1 MNKRNLS
8 VHLRSIVTASCLLT
22 ALSAVAAQEKG
33 DDASNVLTQAQ
44 QCRNITGRL
53 ERLDCFDKV
62 FNTPINIEQSKGQAF
77 PSAWQRAMK
86 AAHEASDKPRALV
99 TKGEGRGSSA
109 WIALTATNTQTKF
122 KGNAKPVLLMSCM
135 HNLSRVEIALPQ
147 PVKDGRIRIAVA
159 GGQEQYWRSDDIGV
173 LMSSARGLPAIRM
186 MKAMTQGP
194 SLTLRSNAAFVDGL
208 RFNTRDMTT
217 QLSALRDRCGW

>member
-1 MNKRNLS
+1 MSVTLCPILLS
-8 VHLRSIVTASCLLT
+8 TCV
-22 ALSAVAAQEKG
+22 LSAFSVSAAPK
-33 DDASNVLTQAQ
+33 DTRLKQAQ
-44 QCRNITGRL
+44 QCSKITGRL

-62 FNTPINIEQSKGQAF
+62 FNTPINIEQSQGQAY

-86 AAHEASDKPRALV
+86 AAHDAGNEQRALV
-99 TKGEGRGSSA
+99 TQGEGRGSSA
-109 WIALTATNTQTKF
+109 WIAFTATNASTQF
-122 KGNAKPVLLMSCM
+122 AGNAKPVLLMSCM
-135 HNLSRVEIALPQ
+135 HNLSRVEIALPK

-159 GGQEQYWRSDDIGV
+159 GGQEQYWRSDDVGV

-194 SLTLRSNAAFVDGL
+194 SLTLRSNASFVDGL
-208 RFNTRDMTT
+208 RFNTRDVAT